1 MKKIVNFIDKHPVA
15 VCAILSFLLD
25 FTVESLS
32 RRSLLEASHYITHS
46 PLMFAYNAMIIMFTL
61 MIVLVFKKRMFFLSL
76 ISLLWLTCGII
87 NCIVL
92 GFRTT
97 PFSAV
102 DLEIFSSVSQ
112 IVKVYLNNFEIV
124 LIIVGIVAVIT
135 GMVIFFIK
143 CPKVT
148 SQLHYVRTIA
158 SIAGVGVSIAVVTSI
173 SVQADALETS
183 FPNIAQAYEDYG
195 FAYCFS
201 NSIIDRGIKEPENY
215 SEENMDN
222 ILSKI
227 TKEGKNQYFRP
238 NIVMVQLESFIDMN
252 TLKNVTYNE
261 NPNPEFSELR
271 ENYSSGYVTVPSIGA
286 GTANTEFEV
295 LSGMSLD
302 YFGSSEYPYKTIL
315 KDTTSESICYYL
327 KKLNYSTHA
336 IHNNDATFYDRNQVY
351 TNLGFDT
358 FTSLEYMQNVK
369 YNANNWAEDDVLSGE
384 ILKAMDS
391 TDDRDF
397 VFTVTVQAHG
407 KYPDQ
412 VIDDTQAIST
422 SGYKEDRQAAL
433 DYYANQVKG
442 TDDFIRNLVSE
453 LENYNEP
460 VVVVFYGDHLPNL
473 EITNDD
479 LNGSNVFQT
488 EYVIWSNFSMP
499 IKNKD
504 LNSFQLTAQVLN
516 ILDINGGILT
526 NFHNSCSENPDYSD
540 DLHSLQFDMLYGNQY
555 VYGEESPFP
564 QVKTRLGIDDVTI
577 DNYSFS
583 NDYFIVY
590 GENFTEWSKIAIN
603 GNVIDTIYLSGNQLC
618 IPSKYVDMGDA
629 VSVVQ
634 QGSDKVI
641 LSWSNSVQ
649 IG

>member
-1 MKKIVNFIDKHPVA
+1 MNKIVKVIDKQPVA
-15 VCAILSFLLD
+15 VCAVLSLLLD

-32 RRSLLEASHYITHS
+32 RRSLLEACSYIIRS

-61 MIVLVFKKRMFFLSL
+61 MIVLIFKKRMFFLSL

-112 IVKVYLNNFEIV
+112 IVKVYLNNFEIA

-135 GMVIFFIK
+135 GMIIFFIK

-148 SQLHYVRTIA
+148 AQLHYVKTIA

-215 SEENMDN
+215 SGENIDN
-222 ILSKI
+222 IISKI
-227 TKEGKNQYFRP
+227 TKNGRNKYFRP

-252 TLKNVTYNE
+252 TLKNVTYSE
-261 NPNPEFSELR
+261 NPNPEFSDLR

-286 GTANTEFEV
+286 GTANTEFEI

-327 KKLNYSTHA
+327 KNLDYSTHA

-351 TNLGFDT
+351 SNLGFDT
-358 FTSLEYMQNVK
+358 FTSLEYMQNVN

-391 TDDRDF
+391 TDERDF
-397 VFTVTVQAHG
+397 VFTVSVQAHG
-407 KYPDQ
+407 KYPDE

-422 SGYKEDRQAAL
+422 SGYKENKQTAL

-442 TDDFIRNLVSE
+442 TDDFIKNLISE
-453 LENYNEP
+453 LENYDEP
-460 VVVVFYGDHLPNL
+460 VVVVLYGDHLPNL
-473 EITNDD
+473 EITNED
-479 LNGSNVFQT
+479 LDGSNVFQT

-499 IKNKD
+499 VKHKD
-504 LNSFQLTAQVLN
+504 LNSFQLTAHLFD

-526 NFHNSCSENPDYSD
+526 NFHNSCSENPDYSE
-540 DLHSLQFDMLYGNQY
+540 DLHSLQYDMLYGNQY
-555 VYGEESPFP
+555 VYGEENPFP
-564 QVKTRLGIDDVTI
+564 QVKTKLGIDDVTI

-603 GNVIDTIYLSGNQLC
+603 GNDLDTIYLSGNQLC
-618 IPSKYVDMGDA
+618 IPAKNVDMGDA

-634 QGSDKVI
+634 EGSDKVI

-649 IG
+649 IS

>member
-1 MKKIVNFIDKHPVA
+1 
-15 VCAILSFLLD
+15 
-25 FTVESLS
+25 
-32 RRSLLEASHYITHS
+32 
-46 PLMFAYNAMIIMFTL
+46 MFAYNAMIIMFTL
-61 MIVLVFKKRMFFLSL
+61 MIVLIFKKRMFFLSL

-112 IVKVYLNNFEIV
+112 IVKVYLNNFEIA

-135 GMVIFFIK
+135 GMIIFFIK

-148 SQLHYVRTIA
+148 AQLHYVKTIA

-215 SEENMDN
+215 SGENIDN
-222 ILSKI
+222 IISKI
-227 TKEGKNQYFRP
+227 TKNGRNKYFRP

-252 TLKNVTYNE
+252 TLKNVTYSE
-261 NPNPEFSELR
+261 NPNPEFSDLR

-286 GTANTEFEV
+286 GTANTEFEI

-327 KKLNYSTHA
+327 KNLDYSTHA

-351 TNLGFDT
+351 SNLGFDT
-358 FTSLEYMQNVK
+358 FTSLEYMQNVN

-391 TDDRDF
+391 TDERDF
-397 VFTVTVQAHG
+397 VFTVSVQAHG
-407 KYPDQ
+407 KYPDE

-422 SGYKEDRQAAL
+422 SGYKENKQTAL

-442 TDDFIRNLVSE
+442 TDDFIKNLISE
-453 LENYNEP
+453 LENYDEP
-460 VVVVFYGDHLPNL
+460 VVVVLYGDHLPNL
-473 EITNDD
+473 EITNED
-479 LNGSNVFQT
+479 LDGSNVFQT

-499 IKNKD
+499 VKHKD
-504 LNSFQLTAQVLN
+504 LNSFQLTAHLFD

-526 NFHNSCSENPDYSD
+526 NFHNSCSENPDYSE
-540 DLHSLQFDMLYGNQY
+540 DLHSLQYDMLYGNQY
-555 VYGEESPFP
+555 VYGEENPFP
-564 QVKTRLGIDDVTI
+564 QVKTKLGIDDVTI

-603 GNVIDTIYLSGNQLC
+603 GNDLDTIYLSGNQLC
-618 IPSKYVDMGDA
+618 IPAKNVDMGDA

-634 QGSDKVI
+634 EGSDKVI

-649 IG
+649 IS